1 MPLYVY
7 SCDDCKH
14 KFEIRH
20 GMFFENQR
28 CVKCYSEHVF
38 KVPSIGEAQKTTTQ
52 TGSRAG
58 KVVDKYIEDVKSD
71 IKEEKNRL
79 KSEEL

>member
-7 SCDDCKH
+7 SCEDCKH

-28 CVKCYSEHVF
+28 CVKCHSEHVF
-38 KVPSIGEAQKTTTQ
+38 KIPSIGDSPLTAPPSGPKVGQ
-52 TGSRAG
+52 
-58 KVVDKYIEDVKSD
+58 VVDKYIEDVKSD
-71 IKEEKNRL
+71 IKKEKKKL
-79 KSEEL
+79 SSEEL